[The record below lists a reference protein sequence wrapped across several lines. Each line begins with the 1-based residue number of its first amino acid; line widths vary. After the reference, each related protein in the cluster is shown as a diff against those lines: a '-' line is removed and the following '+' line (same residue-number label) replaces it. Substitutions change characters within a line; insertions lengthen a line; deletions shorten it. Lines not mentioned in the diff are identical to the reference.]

1 METVGKQR
9 DNGDRMAEDEK
20 KKVDIKLVD
29 SPDVERSREIEEKA
43 GTVMIYIMGKG
54 YIVPAGLTIMKAIE
68 YAGYRFIRSCGCRA
82 GFCGA
87 CATIYRKEDEF
98 KLQFA
103 LACQSVI
110 EDGMY
115 LVNLPFVPATKEE
128 YLLEE
133 LQPDPTTILSIY
145 PEIARCV
152 SCNTCTKACPQ
163 DIEVMNYIQ
172 ASLRGNIMRAAELS
186 FDCIQCGLC
195 SMRCPADI
203 KHYHVGQLAR
213 RLRGKYLDPRSQ
225 DLKKRLEEIH
235 EGKYDSEIEE
245 LMTMEE
251 DLLKEKYAN
260 RRIEAAEE
268 EVAAED

>member
-1 METVGKQR
+1 MPKDE
-9 DNGDRMAEDEK
+9 EK
-20 KKVDIKLVD
+20 KVNIDLVE
-29 SPDVERSREIEEKA
+29 SPDVEYSKEVEERT
-43 GTVMIYIMGKG
+43 GTMTIYIMGKG
-54 YIVPAGLTIMKAIE
+54 YTVPAGLTIMKAIE

-87 CATIYRKEDEF
+87 CATVYRKEDQF
-98 KLQFA
+98 KLGFA
-103 LACQSVI
+103 LACQAVI

-115 LVNLPFVPATKEE
+115 LVNLPFVPANKER
-128 YLLEE
+128 YDIEE
-133 LQPDPTTILSIY
+133 LRPDPNTILSIY

-172 ASLRGNIMRAAELS
+172 AALRGDIDRTADLS

-213 RLRGKYLDPRSQ
+213 RLKGTYLDTRSGN
-225 DLKKRLEEIH
+225 LKKRLAEMD
-235 EGKYDSEIEE
+235 EGKYDSELQE
-245 LMTMEE
+245 LMTMGK
-251 DLLKEKYAN
+251 DDIMEKYTA

-268 EVAAED
+268 DAAKGV

>member
-1 METVGKQR
+1 
-9 DNGDRMAEDEK
+9 MADEEK
-20 KKVDIKLVD
+20 KIDINLVV
-29 SPDVERSREIEEKA
+29 SPDVERSPEIERKT
-43 GTVMIYIMGKG
+43 GTVRIYIMGKG
-54 YIVPAGLTIMKAIE
+54 YTVPAGLTIMKAIE

-87 CATIYRKEDEF
+87 CATVYRKEEEF
-98 KLQFA
+98 KLNFA
-103 LACQSVI
+103 LACQAVI

-115 LVNLPFVPATKEE
+115 LVNLPFVPATKEH
-128 YLLEE
+128 YRIDE
-133 LQPDPTTILSIY
+133 LSPDHSVILSVY

-172 ASLRGNIMRAAELS
+172 ASLRGDIIRAAELS

-213 RLRGKYLDPRSQ
+213 RLRGRYLDPWSR
-225 DLKKRLEEIH
+225 DLDGRLA
-235 EGKYDSEIEE
+235 EIEAGTYDGEIGE
-245 LMTMEE
+245 LMCMDADSIRKRYGERDIEAVEAETTHEEE
-251 DLLKEKYAN
+251 D
-260 RRIEAAEE
+260 
-268 EVAAED
+268 

>member
-1 METVGKQR
+1 MPREQ
-9 DNGDRMAEDEK
+9 
-20 KKVDIKLVD
+20 KKVNIELVK
-29 SPDVERSREIEEKA
+29 SPDVEYSKEVEEKT
-43 GTVMIYIMGKG
+43 GTVKIYLMGKG
-54 YIVPAGLTIMKAIE
+54 YTVPAGLTIMKAIE

-87 CATIYRKEDEF
+87 CGTVYRKEDQF
-98 KLQFA
+98 KLGFK
-103 LACQSVI
+103 LACQTVI

-115 LVNLPFVPATKEE
+115 LVNLPFVPATKER
-128 YLLEE
+128 YDVEE
-133 LQPDPTTILSIY
+133 LRPEPNTILSIY

-172 ASLRGNIMRAAELS
+172 AALRGDIDRAADLS

-203 KHYHVGQLAR
+203 KHNHVGQLAR
-213 RLRGKYLDPRSQ
+213 RLKGKYLDTKSKN
-225 DLKKRLEEIH
+225 LKKRLKEI
-235 EGKYDSEIEE
+235 EDGKFDSELDE
-245 LMTMEE
+245 LMCMEKG
-251 DLLKEKYAN
+251 DIMRRYTS

-268 EVAAED
+268 EASMGD